1 MAFINQMTNEKLSNQ
16 MGNTM
21 KILLSMYSLDR
32 NKLNVRAFLHP
43 CQPGSN

>member
-21 KILLSMYSLDR
+21 KIYFVYVFIR
-32 NKLNVRAFLHP
+32 
-43 CQPGSN
+43 